1 MPIRYKINVDLGIGS
16 VSELNEFKDQAVFR
30 EMTRI
35 RQAIINL
42 AQAVSS
48 VVTAD
53 YDSDTDTLSI
63 SIIRGNAATDVL
75 VLRAGDIN
83 AIGIREVSGEVQL
96 GFFSEASTPI
106 AQPTTAI
113 APATI
118 NPIGGTTIGANDEF
132 DGYTLAQVVKALRD
146 LGLLA

>member
-1 MPIRYKINVDLGIGS
+1 MPVRYKINIDLGIGS

-35 RQAIINL
+35 RQALINL

-48 VVTAD
+48 IVTAD
-53 YDSDTDTLSI
+53 YDSDTDTLRI
-63 SIIRGNAATDVL
+63 SIIRGNAATDFL
-75 VLRAGDIN
+75 MLRGGDLD
-83 AIGIREVSGEVQL
+83 AIGIHEVGGEVRI
-96 GFFSEASTPI
+96 GFFSEAATPV

-118 NPIGGTTIGANDEF
+118 NHIGGTTIGANDEF
-132 DGYTLAQVVKALRD
+132 DGYTVAQVVKALRD